1 MRLESDQLFQREKA
15 GHIDA
20 ELTTFK
26 GAVDVVHGAVLE
38 IDASVVPVCA
48 ELVKSRG
55 KVSECTDECGADDLF
70 VFHRDVDC
78 GDKARGGFA
87 DGDHFYL
94 LSVFV
99 FSSA

>member
-1 MRLESDQLFQREKA
+1 MESDQLFQREKA

-20 ELTTFK
+20 ELTPFK
-26 GAVDVVHGAVLE
+26 GAVDVVHGAVVQ
-38 IDASVVPVCA
+38 IDAGIVPVCT
-48 ELVKSRG
+48 ELVEMSG
-55 KVSECTDECGADDLF
+55 QVSECTDECGADDLF
-70 VFHRDVDC
+70 IFHRDVDR

-87 DGDHFYL
+87 DGDHCYL